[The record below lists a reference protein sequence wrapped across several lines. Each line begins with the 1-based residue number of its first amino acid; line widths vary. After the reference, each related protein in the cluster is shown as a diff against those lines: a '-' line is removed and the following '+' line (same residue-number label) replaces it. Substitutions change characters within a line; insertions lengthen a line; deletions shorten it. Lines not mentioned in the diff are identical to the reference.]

1 MSLLY
6 PKNNYKFIETAGEE
20 KAKMK
25 IVQDNRKMIKD
36 INECIIQLKTDV
48 DIVKKDLKEILE
60 LVRKKEERDMNK
72 WLTWG

>member
-6 PKNNYKFIETAGEE
+6 PKNSYKFIETAGDEKEKQRKIHDNNRMLREIDESIKGIMIDMKTIKEE
-20 KAKMK
+20 
-25 IVQDNRKMIKD
+25 IK
-36 INECIIQLKTDV
+36 EV
-48 DIVKKDLKEILE
+48 LE

>member
-6 PKNNYKFIETAGEE
+6 PKNNYKFLETTGEAKE
-20 KAKMK
+20 KQRKINDNNKML
-25 IVQDNRKMIKD
+25 KD
-36 INECIIQLKTDV
+36 IDQSI
-48 DIVKKDLKEILE
+48 KEICKDMSELKKEVREVLE